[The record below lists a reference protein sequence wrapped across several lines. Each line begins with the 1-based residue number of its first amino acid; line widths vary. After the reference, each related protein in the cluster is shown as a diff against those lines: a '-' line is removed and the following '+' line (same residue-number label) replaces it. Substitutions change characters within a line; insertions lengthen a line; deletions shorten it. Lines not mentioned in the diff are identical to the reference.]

1 MSTRAEYSLLVPLAG
16 GVPVSLAR
24 AMLSWVSRKRHNV
37 NSWSMI
43 TQQKNLFLLLPRKTS
58 QLLLQRSRISLYLKQ
73 QPSGWVETRTLWGIT
88 RLTAV
93 PFSRPLLSLPCHSLC
108 SHLWGFPLP
117 QPSSAVT
124 SWGLE
129 VTAFLGSHG
138 MGWLTDT
145 RGLSWSSVPIPLRQL
160 PRGYWTLHLIVLEG
174 EWYWAPQGL
183 SPSRSELNF
192 VPFLV
197 VNQ

>member
-16 GVPVSLAR
+16 WVPVSLAR
-24 AMLSWVSRKRHNV
+24 AMLSWVSRKQHNV

-43 TQQKNLFLLLPRKTS
+43 TQQKNLFFLLPIKTS

-88 RLTAV
+88 HLTAV

-124 SWGLE
+124 SWVLE
-129 VTAFLGSHG
+129 VTALLGSHG

-145 RGLSWSSVPIPLRQL
+145 QRFILEQCPYSPQAAAPGILSPASHSLRGGMI
-160 PRGYWTLHLIVLEG
+160 
-174 EWYWAPQGL
+174 L
-183 SPSRSELNF
+183 SPSRFESLKVWIKF
-192 VPFLV
+192 CTFFSC
-197 VNQ
+197 